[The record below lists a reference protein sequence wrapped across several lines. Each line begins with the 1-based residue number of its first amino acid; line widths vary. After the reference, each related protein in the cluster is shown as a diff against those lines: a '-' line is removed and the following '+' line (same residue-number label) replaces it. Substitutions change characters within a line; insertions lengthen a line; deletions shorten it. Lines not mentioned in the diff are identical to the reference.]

1 MVYVHGVI
9 IVGRRFVRYCIYH
22 GFKHVYE
29 LRDVSQPA
37 SERNGGRGEKN
48 TVFLTCSQL
57 LITFNRLEYT
67 IKNIDYDSLKDS
79 ESVRMRTLH
88 WHWSYT
94 ISKGSIAS

>member
-37 SERNGGRGEKN
+37 SQREKWGEGGKKYCFSN
-48 TVFLTCSQL
+48 LFPTVNHIQSFRVYDQKH
-57 LITFNRLEYT
+57 RL
-67 IKNIDYDSLKDS
+67 
-79 ESVRMRTLH
+79 
-88 WHWSYT
+88 
-94 ISKGSIAS
+94 